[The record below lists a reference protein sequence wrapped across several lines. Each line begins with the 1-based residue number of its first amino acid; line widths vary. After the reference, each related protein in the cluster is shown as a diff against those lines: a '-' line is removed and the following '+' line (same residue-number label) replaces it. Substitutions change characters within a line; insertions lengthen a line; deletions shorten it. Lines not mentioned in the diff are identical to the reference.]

1 MAGIRIDK
9 KLEMK
14 VVELK
19 PSDRYHR
26 NKRNG
31 MFDNLIFNNV
41 AENSRTFHRLQSRM
55 KKLRRLQR
63 NLNLTPKADPYG
75 LDSVLI

>member
-1 MAGIRIDK
+1 MATIRIDE

-19 PSDRYHR
+19 PSDRHHR

-41 AENSRTFHRLQSRM
+41 AENSRTFHM
-55 KKLRRLQR
+55 KKLVRLQR
-63 NLNLTPKADPYG
+63 NLNLTPKADQSG

>member
-1 MAGIRIDK
+1 
-9 KLEMK
+9 MK

-19 PSDRYHR
+19 PSDRHHR

-41 AENSRTFHRLQSRM
+41 AENSRTFHCLQSRGGG
-55 KKLRRLQR
+55 L
-63 NLNLTPKADPYG
+63 PYENAG
-75 LDSVLI
+75 EVAEKFEFNP